1 MFLCQNEEPGTRKD
15 PEPEITPEVNT
26 RRMTRSQTKSPAA
39 TSTSSKMPPTRG
51 GRTRSAASKSPL
63 PMGSQKRSSRPE
75 GDDKESGSQK
85 KVATRRTSA
94 RVATKSSERSES
106 EEIQIGSKTETLDQ
120 QQERPTP
127 PTQSRSDDKTPD
139 GVCDTAKEEKMSV
152 SLSSNDSPEPP
163 DDDVIMRSPP
173 NKKGV
178 RRAAL
183 FDSDTDEEEKKGKTG
198 NDVVFLALNLRN
210 TSHCNMSLKIT
221 TFSCH
226 NNRYFSTCYYS
237 GCFW

>member
-1 MFLCQNEEPGTRKD
+1 
-15 PEPEITPEVNT
+15 
-26 RRMTRSQTKSPAA
+26 
-39 TSTSSKMPPTRG
+39 
-51 GRTRSAASKSPL
+51 
-63 PMGSQKRSSRPE
+63 MGSQKRSSRTE

-85 KVATRRTSA
+85 KVVTRRTSA

-106 EEIQIGSKTETLDQ
+106 EEIQIGSQTETLDQ

-127 PTQSRSDDKTPD
+127 PTQSKSDDKASD
-139 GVCDTAKEEKMSV
+139 CVGDTAKEEKMSV

-163 DDDVIMRSPP
+163 DDDVIMRSPL

-183 FDSDTDEEEKKGKTG
+183 FDSDTDEEEKKGNTG

-210 TSHCNMSLKIT
+210 TSHCNVFK
-221 TFSCH
+221 
-226 NNRYFSTCYYS
+226 NNNLLSP
-237 GCFW
+237 